1 MSGNSPEQDRTRTQR
16 TGSHTNPASAPD
28 RRPRIA
34 IITRSIDRS
43 GTSGS
48 GHHLREMI
56 RHLLPQADDLDIHLA
71 HYQESQ
77 EEIYRWAP
85 EVRLP
90 VNPVRAATILN
101 RGEFDVVHFSPLTIV
116 SPIHGLRAAKVA
128 TIHSAEPM
136 LLPEA
141 YSWIKRVHSR
151 YVIPDYAR
159 RLDALVTVSETSK
172 AWFAEHYRVP
182 TEQIHVT
189 YNACAPAYRVLSR
202 EERVTPHPEDPA
214 IPGPYILHVSRF
226 SERKN
231 PWTTLEAFARL
242 IERRAHK
249 ATEDRS
255 SGPGQDRSE
264 AAASAAS
271 GPPTSGPLTLVLAG
285 KGWDGAAVWERA
297 RALGI
302 SDRLVTPGFVSE
314 ETVVRLLNGAELFWF
329 PSLSE
334 GFGMPN
340 VEAMRCGCPV
350 VTTAV
355 FAIPEIVGDAAV
367 VLDDPYDARALAE
380 ASDQLMNDRSRRDA
394 LVRAGLEWS
403 ERYSWEDSARVL
415 ANVYRRLT
423 GVPER

>member
-1 MSGNSPEQDRTRTQR
+1 MTQTSSR
-16 TGSHTNPASAPD
+16 S
-28 RRPRIA
+28 PRIA

-56 RHLLPQADDLDIHLA
+56 RHLLPQAEDLDIHLA
-71 HYQESQ
+71 HYQDSED
-77 EEIYRWAP
+77 EIYRWAP
-85 EVRLP
+85 EVKLP
-90 VNPVRAATILN
+90 TNPIAAAAALN
-101 RGEFDVVHFSPLTIV
+101 RSKFDVVHFSPLTIV
-116 SPIHGLRAAKVA
+116 SPIHGLRAKKVA

-141 YSWIKRVHSR
+141 YSWIKRMHSKH
-151 YVIPDYAR
+151 VIPRYAR

-172 AWFAEHYRVP
+172 AWFAEHYRIP
-182 TEQIHVT
+182 PEKIHVT
-189 YNACAPAYRVLSR
+189 YNACAPAYRVLSPK
-202 EERVTPHPEDPA
+202 ERAEANPEDPA
-214 IPGPYILHVSRF
+214 IPGPYIFHVSRF

-231 PWTTLEAFARL
+231 PWTMLEAFAGL
-242 IERRAHK
+242 VERPAHK
-249 ATEDRS
+249 GSANRS
-255 SGPGQDRSE
+255 SGSGQDRSE
-264 AAASAAS
+264 TIAGAS
-271 GPPTSGPLTLVLAG
+271 SGPLQLVLAG
-285 KGWDGAAVWERA
+285 KGWNDPAVRERA
-297 RALGI
+297 RELGI
-302 SDRLVTPGFVSE
+302 ADRLVTPGFVSE

-367 VLDDPYDARALAE
+367 VLDDPHDAHALAE
-380 ASDQLMNDRSRRDA
+380 ASETILHDRDRRDT

-403 ERYSWEDSARVL
+403 GRYSWQESSRVL
-415 ANVYRRLT
+415 ANIYRRLT
-423 GVPER
+423 GLPER